1 MVTNMNFIRKV
12 TNSDALK
19 HIVDLPESLWN
30 QDVELIILPLEDQYT
45 SKQSPTPSSS
55 PTARG
60 ALKQYANL
68 DLLQQEN
75 DAWVKG
81 VQDKHEYRCVNVILR
96 SSLLIRN

>member
-1 MVTNMNFIRKV
+1 MVIKMNFIRKV

-45 SKQSPTPSSS
+45 SKPSTPSST
-55 PTARG
+55 PNARG

-81 VQDKHEYRCVNVILR
+81 VQDKHEYR
-96 SSLLIRN
+96 